1 MPFQSALEEQL
12 KKGEQLS
19 VGWPWR
25 LLTLMVV
32 VFSLS
37 IFIYIGMIFGYKP
50 YLNTQVRKFKN
61 EIAFL
66 NQSIDKT
73 KQKQLI
79 SLYSQFANVQKLID
93 ARGATSKIFDLI
105 EKNTYSSV
113 RYNNLTVDV
122 NGREIIIDGAAPDYK
137 TLVKEITLFDS
148 LPEIESVTLNNAK
161 ISDSEKGLSEIK
173 FGLKLKLSQDFFNPS
188 PFKDKNEGI

>member
-19 VGWPWR
+19 IGWPWR
-25 LLTLMVV
+25 LLTLMIV

-37 IFIYIGMIFGYKP
+37 VFIYIGMMFGYKP
-50 YLNTQVRKFKN
+50 YLNSQVEELEN
-61 EIAFL
+61 EISFL

-73 KQKQLI
+73 KQEQLI

-93 ARGATSKIFDLI
+93 AHGITSGIFDLM
-105 EKNTYSSV
+105 EKNTYPAV

-122 NGREIIIDGAAPDYK
+122 SGREIVIDAVAPDYD
-137 TLVKEITLFDS
+137 TLIKEITLFDS
-148 LPEIESVTLNNAK
+148 LPEIEAITLSNAK
-161 ISDSEKGLSEIK
+161 ISDLEKGLSEIK
-173 FGLKLKLSQDFFNPS
+173 FGLKLKLNPDFFKS
-188 PFKDKNEGI
+188 K